1 MLLLEINWNVESSLN
16 MGSAKG
22 GREAISPVVFPSY
35 SFGVHEFRMAFSI
48 CRQYSEIFSSCTS
61 RRNREIPINPLIYS
75 VISPVQWDP
84 SSCSPFADLHPT
96 WFPSWG
102 LKDEGNIWKHLH
114 GLLNKWYWN
123 YATSTFLSSVSKLF
137 HHTTVSSKPC
147 CSWCYVVKAAASLEK
162 SCCSISSWMAQGFW
176 TDAWSVIK
184 PL

>member
-1 MLLLEINWNVESSLN
+1 MESSLN